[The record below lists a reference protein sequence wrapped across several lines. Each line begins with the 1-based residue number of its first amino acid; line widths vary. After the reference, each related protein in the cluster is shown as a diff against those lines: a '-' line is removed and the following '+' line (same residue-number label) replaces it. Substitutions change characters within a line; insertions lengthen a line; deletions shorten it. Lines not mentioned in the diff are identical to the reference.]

1 MDFIYEYMRAN
12 CSHDVADW
20 TSVVPMSPLLLSCPY
35 QLTILNHNF
44 ISFNDCVTCAVKTLS
59 LNNLWKKYWIKTVNI
74 NYSVQEILGCDSEG
88 GNQCLAQAHP
98 DPFLR
103 SMALWILKD
112 YTGSLNTLLQT
123 NTGSMHPQYSDSDD
137 KFEGSSGKT

>member
-1 MDFIYEYMRAN
+1 
-12 CSHDVADW
+12 
-20 TSVVPMSPLLLSCPY
+20 
-35 QLTILNHNF
+35 
-44 ISFNDCVTCAVKTLS
+44 
-59 LNNLWKKYWIKTVNI
+59 
-74 NYSVQEILGCDSEG
+74 LGCDSEG

-137 KFEGSSGKT
+137 KFEGSSGKPQVKVFYHFVFHFSTLFEVALDICLLFGILLNRAVQEFCVE